1 VTKPKLNILEEPL
14 IEVIVL
20 DKSPPVQ
27 DSAKEI
33 LNFFFVLF

>member
-1 VTKPKLNILEEPL
+1 MVKTLEEPL

-20 DKSPPVQ
+20 ESKPPVR

-33 LNFFFVLF
+33 LSLFFPNNLTIF